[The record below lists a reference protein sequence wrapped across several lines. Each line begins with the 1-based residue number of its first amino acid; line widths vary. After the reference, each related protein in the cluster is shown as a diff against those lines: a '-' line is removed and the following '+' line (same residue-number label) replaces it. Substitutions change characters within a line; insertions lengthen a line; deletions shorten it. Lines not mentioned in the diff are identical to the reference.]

1 MFTYSPLRRENSE
14 IRLVRFVEPPDGS
27 TKLHL
32 ELCHASMNDTAFN
45 ALSYLWGDWTQ
56 TIDIVLDGQPFP
68 IGFNLHDGLKQLRE
82 NGFRSWIWIDSI
94 CIHQS
99 DLDEKSWQVQEMRT
113 VYSQAECVYMWLGR
127 GTDDTDK
134 AMDFISFIGFHLVF
148 LGAIEALHS
157 EEDSSSIKAYF
168 TSRWSGEEY
177 GSDQDSKVIGL
188 AGFMYNLMFHPALE
202 VKRTIEGRVVDEK
215 KSPLYG
221 LKDLANRGNWRRIW
235 IIQEVTLARTG
246 VVLCGTRSMALDR
259 FHMTL
264 MALQRCLHYDPRP
277 TTFFRGHGIA
287 GFHFDWGSLL
297 PLVARSSQRHCK
309 NASTTLASILYRN
322 WMLGPNYE
330 ASDPRDLVFGLL
342 GIIDDADQLGLC
354 ADYTLSMAHV
364 FTMVT
369 KAFLAS
375 PDEAAR
381 PDGYQLRSCI
391 TYNSGVDGLP
401 SWVPDWR
408 EVGKN
413 GIMFCDTREWAAAAA
428 GMPHIQGQDTLQSHP
443 SLWVLRCHG
452 CFVDV
457 VTDVMETPQQEFAN
471 LIQMHSQILA
481 SVLQFTGLG
490 AESGPA
496 EDYVWR
502 TIVEKTHQREFYS
515 TGTYHTWMDGD
526 VGLLIRRLMRLQH
539 VECDDLTPDQLQWIN
554 SGPPDSRD
562 LQTPQKQL
570 TVLKEMWSPRTLS
583 FLQPSPLFKTAKDM
597 LGSSRTV
604 HIQRGDVV
612 TILRGSQVPMV
623 LRPRDEGGYTLI
635 TDVYI
640 DGIMGG
646 EFLETAP
653 TYKVF
658 DIH

>member
-32 ELCHASMNDTAFN
+32 QLCHASMNDSAFN

-56 TIDIVLDGQPFP
+56 TIDVVLNGQPFP
-68 IGFNLHDGLKQLRE
+68 IGSNLHDALKQLHE

-113 VYSQAECVYMWLGR
+113 IFSQAECVYMWLGR

-134 AMDFISFIGFHLVF
+134 AVDFISLIGFQLVF

-157 EEDSSSIKAYF
+157 EEDSNSIRAYF

-177 GSDQDSKVIGL
+177 GSDQDPKVIGL
-188 AGFMYNLMFHPALE
+188 ARFMYDLMFHPALE
-202 VKRTIEGRVVDEK
+202 DKRTIEGKVINEEN
-215 KSPLYG
+215 PWYG
-221 LKDLANRGNWRRIW
+221 LRDLARRGNWRRIW

-246 VVLCGTRSMALDR
+246 VVLCGTRSMALDS

-264 MALQRCLHYDPRP
+264 MALQRCLRYDPRP
-277 TTFFRGHGIA
+277 TTFFNGHHIA
-287 GFHFDWGSLL
+287 GFHTTWGSLL
-297 PLVARSSQRHCK
+297 PLVARSSQRHYK

-322 WMLGPNYE
+322 SIPGGNHE

-364 FTMVT
+364 FTTVT

-375 PDEAAR
+375 ADEAALFN
-381 PDGYQLRSCI
+381 GYQLRSCI
-391 TYNSGVDGLP
+391 SHNIGVDGLP

-408 EVGKN
+408 KVGKN
-413 GIMFCDTREWAAAAA
+413 GIVF
-428 GMPHIQGQDTLQSHP
+428 
-443 SLWVLRCHG
+443 
-452 CFVDV
+452 
-457 VTDVMETPQQEFAN
+457 
-471 LIQMHSQILA
+471 
-481 SVLQFTGLG
+481 
-490 AESGPA
+490 
-496 EDYVWR
+496 
-502 TIVEKTHQREFYS
+502 
-515 TGTYHTWMDGD
+515 
-526 VGLLIRRLMRLQH
+526 
-539 VECDDLTPDQLQWIN
+539 CDDLTPDQLQWIN

-562 LQTPQKQL
+562 LQTPQEQL

-583 FLQPSPLFKTAKDM
+583 FLQLSPLFKTAKDM

-640 DGIMGG
+640 DGIMDG

-653 TYKVF
+653 TYQVF